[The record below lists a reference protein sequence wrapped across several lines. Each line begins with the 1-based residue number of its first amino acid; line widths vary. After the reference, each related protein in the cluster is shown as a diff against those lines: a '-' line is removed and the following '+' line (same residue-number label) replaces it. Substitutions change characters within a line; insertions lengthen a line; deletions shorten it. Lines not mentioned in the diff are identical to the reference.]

1 MQTTRRSFL
10 NGSLSI
16 LAAQSLVLPEAAL
29 AQRTAQRKPDPGG
42 VISPDRIEIVG
53 RGAKRCEGVVID
65 ADNNVY
71 GAGNGSRIVYRV
83 DPAGRLHEF
92 ATLPEKA
99 TPSGLT
105 MDRSGNLIICDSG
118 THTIMRIDPS
128 GRIGVLAERSAD
140 LPLTTPNF
148 PTYDADGNLF
158 VSISTHFENPGLA
171 VQAGEFSSPMP
182 NGRLV
187 RVRPNGKSDTVAT
200 GLCWAN
206 GTAIDPKE
214 DAVYVLQSTA
224 RSCLRIPL
232 KKDGTFGK
240 AEVFA
245 RDFPGMPDGMAFAE
259 DGTLFV
265 TIPGSM
271 GPAMVILNQILK
283 VERDGSWSVFLQDR
297 SSTKLSFPTNCAFG
311 GHDHRELYIANS
323 QGDHF
328 SRVRTAFAGHRLY
341 HLR

>member
-1 MQTTRRSFL
+1 MQTRRTFIA
-10 NGSLSI
+10 GTTSL
-16 LAAQSLVLPEAAL
+16 LAAQAMLLPKAASAADAL
-29 AQRTAQRKPDPGG
+29 Q
-42 VISPDRIEIVG
+42 PDRIAIVG
-53 RGAKRCEGVVID
+53 KGAQRCEGIVLD
-65 ADNNVY
+65 AEGSVY
-71 GAGNGSRIVYRV
+71 GAGNGSRLIYKV
-83 DPAGRLHEF
+83 DPAGALHEL

-105 MDRSGNLIICDSG
+105 MDRAGNLIVCDNG
-118 THTIMRIDPS
+118 THTIMRIDRA
-128 GRIGVLAERSAD
+128 GKIGLLAERAAD

-171 VQAGEFSSPMP
+171 VQAGEFTTPMP

-187 RVRPNGKSDTVAT
+187 RIRPNGKSDTVAT

-214 DAVYVLQSTA
+214 EAVYVLQSTA

-232 KKDGTFGK
+232 RKDGTFGK
-240 AEVFA
+240 VEVFA
-245 RDFPGMPDGMAFAE
+245 KDFPGMPDGMAFAA

-271 GPAMVILNQILK
+271 GPNMVILNQILK
-283 VERDGSWSVFLQDR
+283 VERDGTWSVFLQDTT
-297 SSTKLSFPTNCAFG
+297 STKLKFPTNCAFG
-311 GHDHRELYIANS
+311 GPGRRDLYIANS

-328 SRVRTAFAGHRLY
+328 SRVTTPFIGHRLY